1 MPSAE
6 KSITIA
12 RPRDAVF
19 AFLSN
24 AENDARWRPGVLDIT
39 HVSGEGVGARYA
51 QGVKGPFGR
60 RIAADIEI
68 TDYRPNELIAFSTL
82 TGPVRPRGRYELTD
96 AGEGT
101 RVSLLLE
108 AELAGAK
115 KLMAP
120 MVAKS
125 MRSEVGALANLRSE
139 LERS

>member
-1 MPSAE
+1 MAAAE
-6 KSITIA
+6 NTVTIA

-24 AENDARWRPGVLDIT
+24 AENDARWRPGVLDIAR
-39 HVSGEGVGARYA
+39 VSGEGAGARYA

-68 TDYRPNELIAFSTL
+68 TECRPNELIAFRTL
-82 TGPVRPRGRYELTD
+82 SGPVRPQGRYELAD
-96 AGEGT
+96 AGDGT
-101 RVSLLLE
+101 RVRLVLE
-108 AELAGAK
+108 AELPGAK
-115 KLMAP
+115 KLIGP

-125 MRSEVGALANLRSE
+125 MRNEVGALANLKSE